1 MAATGA
7 ARTTRPSRRERHPLE
22 PPALLPESGA
32 VETTGLAM
40 RRLLILV
47 ALVLTWGMSARADD
61 ISASGRGVVRIVTI
75 AVVGDEV
82 VGFGHGSGFAVAPN
96 RIVTNAHVV
105 ELASRYPDNVVIGVV
120 PSEGDK
126 SFQGT
131 LVKVDTARDLAL
143 IEFTGVKL
151 PPLTLYSGTVQDGDP
166 LIALGYPGNVDLA
179 TARSA
184 ADFITPQSPV
194 RSQGGFAGLRNLQG
208 TSVLLHTA
216 SIARGNSG
224 GPLLDRCGR
233 VLGVNS
239 AITRADEG
247 DATFAFAI
255 AGTELAA
262 FLHEAGQPAASVNIP
277 CTSIEDQLAA
287 DRNADEKARVD
298 AEEKT
303 RATVAKAESDR
314 QEAISQARGRNE
326 AMRENFMAGAA
337 VLLVLGALGLAGSGL
352 LLSRDRRREG
362 YGVAAGGGVLIL
374 GAVAL
379 FLSRPGFDES
389 KVIPV
394 PEKHD
399 AATVSTAA
407 LGHMVCTLVPER
419 SRVTVTTTD
428 KVDLEIGADGC
439 VNGRTQYAESGT
451 RWQRVLV
458 PDQEQTV
465 SVLDFDPATRIYTN
479 TRYLLSSEQM
489 QRAREI
495 RATVPLKTCSA
506 DQSARAALAAQQQSV
521 RATLPPVYN
530 EKLVYSCTAAPSGPP
545 AE

>member
-1 MAATGA
+1 M
-7 ARTTRPSRRERHPLE
+7 
-22 PPALLPESGA
+22 
-32 VETTGLAM
+32 M

-47 ALVLTWGMSARADD
+47 ALVLAWGAPARADD

-131 LVKVDTARDLAL
+131 LIKIDTVRDLAL

-151 PPLTLYSGTVQDGDP
+151 PPLTLYSGGVQDGAS

-184 ADFITPQSPV
+184 ADFINPQSPV
-194 RSQGGFAGLRNLQG
+194 RSQGGFAGLRTLQG

-224 GPLLDRCGR
+224 GPLLDPCGR

-247 DATFAFAI
+247 DSTFAFAI
-255 AGTELAA
+255 AGNELSA
-262 FLHEAGQPAASVNIP
+262 FLHEANQPFATVDVP
-277 CTSIEDQLAA
+277 CTSVEERMAA
-287 DRNADEKARVD
+287 DRSADEKARVD
-298 AEEKT
+298 AEEKA
-303 RATVAKAESDR
+303 RALAAKAEADR
-314 QEAISQARGRNE
+314 QDAVAQARTRNE
-326 AMRENFMAGAA
+326 AMRENYMAGAA
-337 VLLVLGALGLAGSGL
+337 VLLVLGALALAGSGL
-352 LLSRDRRREG
+352 LFSRNRKREA
-362 YGVAAGGGVLIL
+362 YGVAGGGAVLIL

-379 FLSRPGFDES
+379 FFSRPGFDET
-389 KVIPV
+389 KVLAV
-394 PEKHD
+394 PERHD
-399 AATVSTAA
+399 SAAAAVNTAA
-407 LGHMVCTLVPER
+407 LGNMVCTIVPER
-419 SRVTVTTTD
+419 SRVTVTAID
-428 KVDLEIGADGC
+428 KVTIDLGADGC
-439 VNGRTQYAESGT
+439 VNGRTQYAESGK

-458 PDQEQTV
+458 PDQEQAV
-465 SVLDFDPATRIYTN
+465 SVLDFDPDTRTYTN
-479 TRYLLSSEQM
+479 TRYLLSADQM
-489 QRAREI
+489 KAARALRS
-495 RATVPLKTCSA
+495 TVPLKTCSS
-506 DQSARAALAAQQQSV
+506 DQSARAALAAQQQSI

-530 EKLVYSCTAAPSGPP
+530 EKLVYSCAQAPSGPP